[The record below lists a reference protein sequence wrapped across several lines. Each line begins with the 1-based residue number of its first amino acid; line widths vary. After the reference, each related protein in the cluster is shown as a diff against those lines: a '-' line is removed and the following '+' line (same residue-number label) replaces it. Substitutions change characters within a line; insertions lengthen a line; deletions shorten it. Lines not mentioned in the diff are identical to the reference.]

1 MNDTTKELLFGL
13 FLAAVIGFLVVF
25 VLGLDFE
32 QPDYFIG
39 VVR

>member
-13 FLAAVIGFLVVF
+13 IWALVTVIFVVF